1 LPIKFDKDKAS
12 DTAQLPI
19 ILEENTPET
28 FQIKISDDIDSGME
42 TNSISDIKL
51 RIRIVQTGLED
62 NIEYKFNNESVSPE
76 INRTQT
82 FYGGLRSSESVRSG
96 MAQRINTHY
105 WFEFEIPITLV
116 NSGNNLVEVVLTKK
130 LSNRVEDRVLESAEL
145 IINYYD
151 APTKFGGQM

>member
-1 LPIKFDKDKAS
+1 
-12 DTAQLPI
+12 
-19 ILEENTPET
+19 
-28 FQIKISDDIDSGME
+28 
-42 TNSISDIKL
+42 
-51 RIRIVQTGLED
+51 
-62 NIEYKFNNESVSPE
+62 
-76 INRTQT
+76 
-82 FYGGLRSSESVRSG
+82 